1 MCPTVWGRVESRVFS
16 LIGPAI
22 LATILSLLTGNPGWI
37 VTIGVYL
44 IMGVVLDILFYP
56 TIIKWQPP
64 WLTFVL
70 ALGEFVML
78 FVLVK
83 VLEPGLPPF
92 GDPRRLIGVDD
103 WQPVLLYWVS
113 WVIATVT
120 RIVIFPLVSLTR
132 IEDGGEF
139 RKVGWSMTPEYRPLP
154 ILATVSAEAAATR
167 LVREFSST
175 HRIPSEAKRALSD
188 VHIRPDLE
196 EPPPAS
202 ARPG

>member
-22 LATILSLLTGNPGWI
+22 LATILSLLTGNTGWI

-78 FVLVK
+78 FALVK
-83 VLEPGLPPF
+83 VLKPGLPPF
-92 GDPRRLIGVDD
+92 GDPQQLLGFDD

-113 WVIATVT
+113 WVIASAT

-139 RKVGWSMTPEYRPLP
+139 RRVGWSILPEHRPLP
-154 ILATVSAEAAATR
+154 ILAAVSAQAATTR
-167 LVREFSST
+167 LVREFSSA
-175 HRIPSEAKRALSD
+175 HEIPREAKRALSD
-188 VHIRPDLE
+188 VHVRLDRE
-196 EPPPAS
+196 EPPPAPTV
-202 ARPG
+202 R

>member
-22 LATILSLLTGNPGWI
+22 LATILSLLTRNPGWI

-44 IMGVVLDILFYP
+44 ILGVVLDILFYP

-78 FVLVK
+78 FALVK
-83 VLEPGLPPF
+83 VLKPGLPPF
-92 GDPRRLIGVDD
+92 GDPQQLVGFDD
-103 WQPVLLYWVS
+103 WQPVLLYWAS
-113 WVIATVT
+113 WVIASAT

-132 IEDGGEF
+132 LEDGGEF
-139 RKVGWSMTPEYRPLP
+139 RRVGWSILPEHRPLP
-154 ILATVSAEAAATR
+154 ILAAVSAQAATTR
-167 LVREFSST
+167 LVREFSSA
-175 HRIPSEAKRALSD
+175 HEIPREAKRALSD
-188 VHIRPDLE
+188 VHDRPDLE
-196 EPPPAS
+196 GRQLRS
-202 ARPG
+202 